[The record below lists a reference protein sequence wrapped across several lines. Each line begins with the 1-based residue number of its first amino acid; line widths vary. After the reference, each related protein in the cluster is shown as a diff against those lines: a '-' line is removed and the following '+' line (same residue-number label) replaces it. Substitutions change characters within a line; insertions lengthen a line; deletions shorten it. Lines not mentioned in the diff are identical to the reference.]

1 MDQNDN
7 KNKRGGGKN
16 GGSWRGVVQLVCWA
30 LLLTIVIS
38 YASTYMTSAGRQ
50 ASSVELEYSDFLD
63 MLQFGDVASIDFDN
77 AESILII
84 TPVDGYV
91 YTDKEGAEYKKITLE
106 DGTAAYTV
114 SVPAAG
120 ESGAYTQ
127 SDRPVSLRFFTV
139 QLESYA
145 KIIERVEEI
154 DALSGGS
161 ERGAGIRVNKDYQAQ
176 VSPIMLF
183 LVEYIL
189 PFVILMLVFM
199 LVMRWI
205 AGKSGMG
212 GMGGIGGVGKSNAK
226 VYMEKQTGVTFADVA
241 GQDEAKESLTEIIDF
256 LHNPG
261 KYTEIGA
268 KLPKGAL
275 LVGPP
280 GTGKTLLAK
289 AVAGEASVPFFSIS
303 GSDFVE
309 MFVGVGASR
318 VRDLF
323 KEASKVAPC
332 IVFIDEVDT
341 IGKSRDN
348 RMGGN
353 DEREQTLNQLLA
365 EMDGF
370 DPTKGVIL
378 LAATNRPEVLD
389 QALLRPGRFD
399 RRITIDRPNLAGR
412 ISTLQ
417 VHTRNIKLAE
427 DVNLKKVALATAGC
441 VGADLANLVNEAAL
455 RAVRKGRKLVTQEDM
470 LAAFELVI
478 AGTEKKG
485 SVLTEFEKK
494 LVAYHEV
501 GHAMVAYKQK
511 NTEPVQ
517 KITIVPHTQ
526 GSLGY
531 TLLMPEE
538 DKTELRTKEELMAK
552 ITVSMG
558 GRAAE
563 EVVMDTMTNGASQ
576 DIQDATNVARNMVA
590 MFGMSD
596 EFGMMALASRR
607 NQYLDGGYGMD
618 CAQDT
623 AARMDSAVKE
633 ILDRCYQTAVEV
645 IRENREDMDKVVAYL
660 LEKETITGGEMV
672 AIIEGRDPELVEN
685 PYASARP
692 AEDGFR
698 PSAPEGIEAPAKKVH
713 MISQKIEAPEGEAVP
728 EEEAASAGTEPAES
742 GDGGQDV
749 E

>member
-1 MDQNDN
+1 MDQNDKNN
-7 KNKRGGGKN
+7 KNRRGNRNLLGAVK
-16 GGSWRGVVQLVCWA
+16 LVAWA
-30 LLLTIVIS
+30 LALTLVFYCTSS
-38 YASTYMTSAGRQ
+38 YMGSAGKQ
-50 ASSVELEYSDFLD
+50 ASNINIKYSDFIA
-63 MLQFGDVASIDFDN
+63 MMEGKQVEDVTVDLSEGLLYIV
-77 AESILII
+77 
-84 TPVDGYV
+84 PKDGYV
-91 YTDKEGAEYKKITLE
+91 YTAEN
-106 DGTAAYTV
+106 GTAYTKSTDQDGKAV
-114 SVPAAG
+114 YAFTDADGKEHTAA
-120 ESGAYTQ
+120 
-127 SDRPVSLRFFTV
+127 LKLFTV
-139 QLESYA
+139 KMESN
-145 KIIERVEEI
+145 
-154 DALSGGS
+154 DT
-161 ERGAGIRVNKDYQAQ
+161 
-176 VSPIMLF
+176 
-183 LVEYIL
+183 LVERMHEAGKTDYDTKYEPQMSPLLLFAINFIL
-189 PFVILMLVFM
+189 PFVFIMLMFS
-199 LVMRWI
+199 LVMRI
-205 AGKSGMG
+205 MAKKGGMG
-212 GMGGIGGVGKSNAK
+212 GMGGIGGVGKANAK

-256 LHNPG
+256 LHNPK
-261 KYTEIGA
+261 KYTDIGA

-289 AVAGEASVPFFSIS
+289 AVAGEANVPFFSIS

-323 KEASKVAPC
+323 KEAAKVAPC
-332 IVFIDEVDT
+332 IVFIDEIDT
-341 IGKSRDN
+341 IGKSRDSG
-348 RMGGN
+348 RFGGN

-370 DPTKGVIL
+370 DPTKGIIL

-399 RRITIDRPNLAGR
+399 RRIIIDRPNLAGR
-412 ISTLQ
+412 LATLQ

-455 RAVRKGRKLVTQEDM
+455 RAVRKGRKLVIQEDL

-526 GSLGY
+526 GALGY

-538 DKTELRTKEELMAK
+538 DKTELRTRDELMAK
-552 ITVSMG
+552 IAVSMG

-563 EVVMDTMTNGASQ
+563 EVVMNTMTNGASQ
-576 DIQDATNVARNMVA
+576 DIQEATGVARNMVA

-596 EFGMMALASRR
+596 QFGMMALASRR
-607 NQYLDGGYGMD
+607 SQYLDGGYGLD

-623 AARMDSAVKE
+623 AAAMDKAVKD
-633 ILDRCYQTAVEV
+633 ILDKCYADAVNI

-660 LEKETITGGEMV
+660 LEKETITGAEMV
-672 AIIEGRDPELVEN
+672 AIIEGRDPSTVEDA
-685 PYASARP
+685 YASTLAH
-692 AEDGFR
+692 ENGFR
-698 PSAPEGIEAPAKKVH
+698 PSQPEVIEPAARKVH
-713 MISQKIEAPEGEAVP
+713 MISEKIEAPENAPAGGEKNDADKPGSDEAPSDGDP
-728 EEEAASAGTEPAES
+728 EPKQENDAKSE
-742 GDGGQDV
+742 
-749 E
+749 